1 LTAEYRALACGAYD
15 AVDGFVVNLWSYTM
29 PEIPT
34 LTHPWL
40 VAVWPGMGHV
50 ALNAGVYLL
59 AKLGMTAIAEFE
71 GGDLFDVAQVE
82 VKHGVIQP
90 ARRPRNR
97 FFVWHDPNQKHDLVV
112 FLGEA
117 QPPVGKLPFCRQVI
131 EYAKELHVERIVTFA
146 AMATQMRPEHRS
158 RVFGAATDEE
168 GVKELRRMDLKIL
181 EDGNIGGLNGVLLG
195 AAASAGLRGSC
206 FLGEM
211 PQVFAQVPFPKAS
224 LAILKAFT
232 ALTGVKVDLAE
243 LTEQSKAVEE
253 QLGDLL
259 HRVEEQYGQQPGAG
273 EEGEEEGEEDEEE
286 DGGGGG
292 YGTDEEEAE
301 FEEASP
307 QEGVGYHY
315 EGPDETVSPPSVN
328 RIEELFARAAEN
340 RSKAFELKRELD
352 RLGLFKQYE
361 DRFLDLFKHKE

>member
-1 LTAEYRALACGAYD
+1 
-15 AVDGFVVNLWSYTM
+15 M
-29 PEIPT
+29 PDIPK
-34 LTHPWL
+34 LHHPWL

-59 AKLGMTAIAEFE
+59 AKLGMTAVAEFE
-71 GGDLFDVAQVE
+71 GGDLFDVTQVD
-82 VKHGVIQP
+82 VKNGVIQP

-97 FFVWHDPNQKHDLVV
+97 FFVWIDPNERHDLVV

-131 EYAKELHVERIVTFA
+131 EYARELGAERVITFA
-146 AMATQMRPEHRS
+146 AMATQMRPEHPS
-158 RVFGAATDEE
+158 RVFGAATDTE
-168 GVKELRRMDLKIL
+168 GVAELRDLDLTIL

-195 AAASAGLRGSC
+195 AAAAGGLRGSC

-224 LAILKAFT
+224 LAILEAF
-232 ALTGVKVDLAE
+232 ARLTGVELDLAE
-243 LTEQSKAVEE
+243 LAEQARAVEE

-259 HRVEEQYGQQPGAG
+259 ERVEQQYGQPPGAAAD
-273 EEGEEEGEEDEEE
+273 EDEGSEFDTDDEEDEGDEYLEPDADAGAGYRYEE
-286 DGGGGG
+286 PS
-292 YGTDEEEAE
+292 DEPVPRPA
-301 FEEASP
+301 
-307 QEGVGYHY
+307 V
-315 EGPDETVSPPSVN
+315 T
-328 RIEELFARAAEN
+328 RIEELFARAAQD

>member
-1 LTAEYRALACGAYD
+1 
-15 AVDGFVVNLWSYTM
+15 M
-29 PEIPT
+29 PDTPK

-40 VAVWPGMGHV
+40 IAVWPGMGHV

-59 AKLGMTAIAEFE
+59 AKLGMNAVAEFE
-71 GGDLFDVAQVE
+71 GGDLFDISQVE
-82 VKHGVIQP
+82 VKHGLIQP

-97 FFVWHDPNQKHDLVV
+97 FFVWRDASGKHDLIL

-117 QPPVGKLPFCRQVI
+117 QPPVGKFPFCRQVI
-131 EYAKELHVERIVTFA
+131 DYAKELGVERVITFA
-146 AMATQMRPEHRS
+146 AMATQMRPEHVS
-158 RVFGAATDEE
+158 RVFGAATDVE
-168 GVKELRRMDLKIL
+168 GVEELRRLDLTIL

-195 AAASAGLRGSC
+195 AAAAVGLRGSC

-224 LAILKAFT
+224 LAILEAFT
-232 ALTGVKVDLAE
+232 ALTGIDVDLTE
-243 LTEQSKAVEE
+243 LSEQSKAVEE

-259 HRVEEQYGQQPGAG
+259 HRVEEQYGPQPGVSDDEEDDG
-273 EEGEEEGEEDEEE
+273 DEFEDEGEEIEGRERVEEE
-286 DGGGGG
+286 ESRGIGGAG
-292 YGTDEEEAE
+292 YRYEEPE
-301 FEEASP
+301 
-307 QEGVGYHY
+307 EGV
-315 EGPDETVSPPSVN
+315 PRADVT
-328 RIEELFARAAEN
+328 RIEELFARAAQD

>member
-1 LTAEYRALACGAYD
+1 
-15 AVDGFVVNLWSYTM
+15 M
-29 PEIPT
+29 PDIPK
-34 LTHPWL
+34 LNRPWL

-59 AKLGMTAIAEFE
+59 AKLNMTAVAEFE
-71 GGDLFDVAQVE
+71 GGDLFDVSAVD

-97 FFVWHDPNQKHDLVV
+97 FFVWTDPSGQHDLVV

-131 EYAKELHVERIVTFA
+131 DYARELGVERVVTFA
-146 AMATQMRPEHRS
+146 AMATQMRPEHDS
-158 RVFGAATDEE
+158 RVFGASTDVE
-168 GVKELRRMDLKIL
+168 GVNELRDLGLTVL

-195 AAASAGLRGSC
+195 AAAASGLRGSC

-224 LAILKAFT
+224 LAILEAFT
-232 ALTGVKVDLAE
+232 QLTGVALDLSELAE
-243 LTEQSKAVEE
+243 QAQAVEE
-253 QLGDLL
+253 QLGNLL
-259 HRVEEQYGQQPGAG
+259 ERVEQQYGPQA
-273 EEGEEEGEEDEEE
+273 EGEEDEGTEF
-286 DGGGGG
+286 
-292 YGTDEEEAE
+292 TDEDEDDDESEAE
-301 FEEASP
+301 DEAESV
-307 QEGVGYHY
+307 EGYRY
-315 EGPDETVSPPSVN
+315 DEPDEPVPLPTVS
-328 RIEELFARAAEN
+328 RIEELFARAETD

-361 DRFLDLFKHKE
+361 DRFLDLFKHSE

>member
-1 LTAEYRALACGAYD
+1 
-15 AVDGFVVNLWSYTM
+15 M
-29 PEIPT
+29 PDTPK
-34 LTHPWL
+34 LHRPWL

-59 AKLGMTAIAEFE
+59 SKLHMTAIAEFE
-71 GGDLFDVAQVE
+71 GGDLFDVTQVD
-82 VKHGVIQP
+82 VKNGVIQP

-97 FFVWHDPNQKHDLVV
+97 FFVWNDPNGRHDLVV

-131 EYAKELHVERIVTFA
+131 DYARGLGVERVVTFA
-146 AMATQMRPEHRS
+146 AMATQMRPEHPS
-158 RVFGAATDEE
+158 RVFGAATDAE
-168 GVKELRRMDLKIL
+168 GVAELRDLDLKIL

-195 AAASAGLRGSC
+195 AAAAAGLRGSC

-224 LAILKAFT
+224 LAILESFAL
-232 ALTGVKVDLAE
+232 LTGVEVDLTE
-243 LTEQSKAVEE
+243 LEEQARAVEE

-259 HRVEEQYGQQPGAG
+259 ARVEQQYGQQPAP
-273 EEGEEEGEEDEEE
+273 EDEEDEDAAEFGADE
-286 DGGGGG
+286 DE
-292 YGTDEEEAE
+292 DEPEAE
-301 FEEASP
+301 GGAEPGA
-307 QEGVGYHY
+307 GYRY
-315 EGPDETVSPPSVN
+315 EGPDEPVAPPAVT
-328 RIEELFARAAEN
+328 RIEELFERAAN
-340 RSKAFELKRELD
+340 DRSKAFELKRELD

>member
-1 LTAEYRALACGAYD
+1 
-15 AVDGFVVNLWSYTM
+15 M
-29 PEIPT
+29 PDIPK
-34 LTHPWL
+34 LHHPWL

-71 GGDLFDVAQVE
+71 GGDLFDVTHVD

-97 FFVWHDPNQKHDLVV
+97 FFVWVDPNKRHDLVV

-131 EYAKELHVERIVTFA
+131 EYARELGVERIITFA
-146 AMATQMRPEHRS
+146 AMATQMRPEHPS
-158 RVFGAATDEE
+158 RVFGAATDTE
-168 GVKELRRMDLKIL
+168 GVAELRDLDLKIL

-195 AAASAGLRGSC
+195 AASASGLRGSC

-224 LAILKAFT
+224 LAILESFT
-232 ALTGVKVDLAE
+232 QLTGVELDLGE
-243 LTEQSKAVEE
+243 LSEQARAVEE

-259 HRVEEQYGQQPGAG
+259 TRVEQQYGQQPGAG
-273 EEGEEEGEEDEEE
+273 PDEDEESAAFDTDDEEDE
-286 DGGGGG
+286 DGGPD
-292 YGTDEEEAE
+292 DEEEADAGASYRY
-301 FEEASP
+301 EE
-307 QEGVGYHY
+307 
-315 EGPDETVSPPSVN
+315 PDEPVPLPSVA
-328 RIEELFARAAEN
+328 RIEELFERAAQD

-361 DRFLDLFKHKE
+361 DRFLDLFKHPE

>member
-1 LTAEYRALACGAYD
+1 
-15 AVDGFVVNLWSYTM
+15 M
-29 PEIPT
+29 PDTPT
-34 LTHPWL
+34 LTRPWL

-59 AKLGMTAIAEFE
+59 AKLGMTAVAEFE

-97 FFVWHDPNQKHDLVV
+97 FFVWNDPNKRHDLVV

-117 QPPVGKLPFCRQVI
+117 QPPVGKLPFCKQVI
-131 EYAKELHVERIVTFA
+131 DYATGLGVERIITFA

-168 GVKELRRMDLKIL
+168 GVTELRDLDLKIL

-195 AAASAGLRGSC
+195 AAAVAGLRGSC
-206 FLGEM
+206 LLGEM

-224 LAILKAFT
+224 HAILEAFMT
-232 ALTGVKVDLAE
+232 LTGVDIDLTE
-243 LTEQSKAVEE
+243 LAEQSKAVEE
-253 QLGDLL
+253 QLGELL
-259 HRVEEQYGQQPGAG
+259 NRVENQYGQQPGSG
-273 EEGEEEGEEDEEE
+273 EEGDDEGDDEGNEFAIEDDSIDDE
-286 DGGGGG
+286 DVQGS
-292 YGTDEEEAE
+292 DPS
-301 FEEASP
+301 AS
-307 QEGVGYHY
+307 EGVEY
-315 EGPDETVSPPSVN
+315 EYEEPDEPVPLPSVA
-328 RIEELFARAAEN
+328 RIEELFARAAED

-361 DRFLDLFKHKE
+361 DRFLDLFKHGA